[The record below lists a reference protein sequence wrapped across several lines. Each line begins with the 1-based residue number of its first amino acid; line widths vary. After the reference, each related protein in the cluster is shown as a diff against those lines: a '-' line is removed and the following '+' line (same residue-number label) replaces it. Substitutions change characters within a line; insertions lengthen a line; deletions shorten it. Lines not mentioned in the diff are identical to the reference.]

1 MKNLILVSL
10 TLILLSGSAFAAETS
25 DLTAAAID
33 ALPENVAGF
42 VNFVSG
48 TVETLKQMS
57 EFEKSVNL
65 TDDVVA
71 SFDFAVLRDFV
82 PVTINAGT
90 EYKPLENV
98 SVKVGLNSNP
108 LSGESS
114 FTNLK
119 AGVGVNYAGF
129 NFEYSYNSNSNPSE
143 FSGHCV
149 TISLL
154 PEA

>member
-10 TLILLSGSAFAAETS
+10 TLILISGSAFAAETS
-25 DLTAAAID
+25 DLTAAALD
-33 ALPENVAGF
+33 VLPENVAGF

-57 EFEKSVNL
+57 EFETSMNV
-65 TDDVVA
+65 TDEIVA

-98 SVKVGLNSNP
+98 SIKAGISSNP

-119 AGVGVNYAGF
+119 AGVGVQHGGF
-129 NFEYSYNSNSNPSE
+129 NIEYSYNSNSNPSE